1 MSLSCNF
8 AVVLTNSCSLLFF
21 IGSARIAF
29 ASFAYRIMMYLF
41 PPTEVEG
48 KRPVRSVAILPEMFV
63 AERKA
68 QFVRAGGAVI
78 STGLVSRG
86 SLAVVL

>member
-1 MSLSCNF
+1 
-8 AVVLTNSCSLLFF
+8 
-21 IGSARIAF
+21 
-29 ASFAYRIMMYLF
+29 MYLF

-68 QFVRAGGAVI
+68 QFVRVGGAVI
-78 STGLVSRG
+78 STGLVSWG

>member
-1 MSLSCNF
+1 
-8 AVVLTNSCSLLFF
+8 
-21 IGSARIAF
+21 
-29 ASFAYRIMMYLF
+29 MYLF